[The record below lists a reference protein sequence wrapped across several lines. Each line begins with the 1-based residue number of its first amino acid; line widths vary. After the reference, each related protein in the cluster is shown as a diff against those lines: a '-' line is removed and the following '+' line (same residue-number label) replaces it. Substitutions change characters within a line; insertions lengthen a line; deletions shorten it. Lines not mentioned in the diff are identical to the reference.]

1 MYKFFLA
8 LLVTASLNAEIVDGV
23 AVVVKNSAIT
33 LHDIKKQ
40 MQASKLT
47 SKQALDFLI
56 RQKLEELE
64 IIERKI
70 SVSSSEVYE
79 EIKKT
84 AARNKLSVSKF
95 YDVVRESSGLT
106 SFELKE
112 KIKQRLL
119 SQKLYS
125 AIAYSHMS
133 EPTQSEIKE
142 YYELHKTKFSHPSSF
157 EVTVYVSQDKANLQS
172 KINNPMF
179 YSPEI
184 QMKDEVLKY
193 GMISSGLAALL
204 EKTPLNSFTDVVPN
218 GKGGFM
224 SFYIKSKEAGEEAS
238 IQSVENEIINAI
250 MGEKREQVLGDYFA
264 RLRSNADIKIIR
276 TPK

>member
-1 MYKFFLA
+1 MFKFFLA
-8 LLVTASLNAEIVDGV
+8 FLVTISLNAEIVDGV

-33 LHDIKKQ
+33 LHDVKKE
-40 MQASKLT
+40 MQTSKLGA
-47 SKQALDFLI
+47 KQALDVLI

-64 IIERKI
+64 TKERKI

-84 AARNKLSVSKF
+84 AARNKLTINKF

-106 SFELKE
+106 SAELKE

-125 AIAYSHMS
+125 AIAYAHMS
-133 EPTQSEIKE
+133 EPTENEIKE
-142 YYELHKTKFSHPSSF
+142 YYELHKDKFSHPSSF
-157 EVTVYVSQDKANLQS
+157 EVTAYVSQDKVSLKS
-172 KINNPMF
+172 KIDNPMF
-179 YSPEI
+179 YSPQI
-184 QMKDEVLKY
+184 QTKDEVLKY
-193 GMISSGLAALL
+193 GMISVGLATLL
-204 EKTPLNSFTDVVPN
+204 EKTPLNSFSDIVPN

-224 SFYIKSKEAGEEAS
+224 SFYIKAIESGKEAG
-238 IQSVENEIINAI
+238 IQSVKNEIINAI
-250 MGEKREQVLGDYFA
+250 MGAKREQVLGDYFA

-276 TPK
+276 MP